1 MSKQIDSIMDSHN
14 LLPQEKDAYSK
25 VIKYKIMEKEIM
37 KQEFPLRQSPKWTSQ
52 NSMITTGL
60 SMNILHAGNKLFMQ
74 RGFFKNS
81 AGRLFPTLSFL
92 GGLHN
97 FCKSRWYLERDI
109 LQIWK
114 WLNTTKKR
122 AAEIASLRKLKTTQ
136 KNSPDTLR

>member
-1 MSKQIDSIMDSHN
+1 MSKQIDSIMDSYN

-60 SMNILHAGNKLFMQ
+60 SMNILHAVGL
-74 RGFFKNS
+74 
-81 AGRLFPTLSFL
+81 LPTLSFL

-114 WLNTTKKR
+114 WSNTTKKR

-136 KNSPDTLR
+136 KNSPDTLS